1 MKKII
6 ALVLMLTLCVSALAA
21 CGKEPAPATE
31 ATQAPTEA
39 TEGAND
45 LAAAKEYLFTM
56 YRNAPATR
64 VEDYEVV
71 GAVVVDGV
79 TYAIEWTA
87 DSDTVNIVPGENK
100 MVLIDIDEKNR
111 EEVEFTLTATL
122 KDDKGNTE
130 TVSFKQKV
138 PASVVGMS
146 YEEIVAAAY
155 KLEENVA
162 MADSQSLFGKIVK
175 IDDPYNEKYKNV
187 TVTIQVGDLADQLIQ
202 CFRLQGEGVENLK
215 EGDEITVNGIL
226 KNYKGTI
233 EFDAGCKFVGMGEH
247 VDQSAVVNAAYKL
260 EDGVSMPG
268 ASVLKGVITEIKDA
282 FNPEYNNITV
292 AMVVDGMTEQPIVCF
307 RLSGEGAEALK
318 EGDEIVVAGILKNYK
333 GTIEFDKG
341 CKLVPV
347 DAFMDARLAVA
358 AYALAENTAMSAPA
372 TLTGVVAS
380 IDTEYSA
387 EYKNVTVT
395 IVVGGMEDYKIQCF
409 RLGGEGADTIA
420 VGDTIT
426 VNGTLKNYKGTIEF
440 DAGCALVPAAEG

>member
-21 CGKEPAPATE
+21 CGKEPAPTTE

-39 TEGAND
+39 TEGND
-45 LAAAKEYLFTM
+45 DLVAAKEYLFTM
-56 YRNAPATR
+56 YRKAPTTR
-64 VEDYEVV
+64 VEDFEVV

-79 TYAIEWTA
+79 SYAVEWTA

-100 MVLIDIDEKNR
+100 MVLIDVDEKNR

-130 TVSFKQKV
+130 SVSFKQKV

-155 KLEENVA
+155 KLEEGVA

-175 IDDPYNEKYKNV
+175 IEDPYNEEYKNISV
-187 TVTIQVGDLADQLIQ
+187 VIQVGELADQPIL
-202 CFRLQGEGVENLK
+202 CYRLSGEGVENLK

-233 EFDAGCKFVGMGEH
+233 EFDKGCKFVGMGEH

-260 EDGVSMPG
+260 EDGVSMPS
-268 ASVLKGVITEIKDA
+268 ASILKGVITEIKDA
-282 FNPEYNNITV
+282 YNPEYKNLSVIIE
-292 AMVVDGMTEQPIVCF
+292 VDGMTEQPILCY
-307 RLSGEGAEALK
+307 RLSGEGAENLAV
-318 EGDEIVVAGILKNYK
+318 GDEIAVVGMLKNYK

-341 CKLVPV
+341 CVLVPV

-358 AYALAENTAMSAPA
+358 AYALAEDTAMSAPA
-372 TLTGVVAS
+372 TMTGVVTS
-380 IDTEYSA
+380 IESEYNP
-387 EYKNVTVT
+387 EYKNVNLT
-395 IVVGGMEDYKIQCF
+395 ITVGGLEDYKIVCF
-409 RLGGEGADTIA
+409 RMGGEGADTVA

-440 DAGCALVPAAEG
+440 DAGCTLVPAEG